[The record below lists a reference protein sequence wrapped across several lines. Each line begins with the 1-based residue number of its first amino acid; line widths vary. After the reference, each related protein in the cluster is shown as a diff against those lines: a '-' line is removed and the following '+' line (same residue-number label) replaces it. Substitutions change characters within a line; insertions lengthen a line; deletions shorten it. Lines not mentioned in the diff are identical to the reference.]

1 MLSSFAL
8 TLGSSGFFF
17 LYGAVLIAALVTTGL
32 TIHNYRTHL
41 QVAEERLRI
50 LGSLDELNRWCSRDF
65 PVVGEVTVWLRM
77 QINQED
83 DGINVSNFRGELRQ
97 KYLSRPDRVFMWRF
111 TCPLELADVN

>member
-17 LYGAVLIAALVTTGL
+17 LCSAVLIAALVTTGL

-41 QVAEERLRI
+41 QAAEERLRI

-65 PVVGEVTVWLRM
+65 PIVEEITFWLRM

-83 DGINVSNFRGELRQ
+83 DAINVSTFREELRQ
-97 KYLSRPDRVFMWRF
+97 KYLSQTDRRWDRGEHLA
-111 TCPLELADVN
+111 CP